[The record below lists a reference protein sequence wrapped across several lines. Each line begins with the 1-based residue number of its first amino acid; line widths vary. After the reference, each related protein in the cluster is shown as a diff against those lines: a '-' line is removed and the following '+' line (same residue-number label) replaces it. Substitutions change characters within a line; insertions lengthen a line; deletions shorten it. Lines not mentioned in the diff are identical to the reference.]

1 MHLNNANNTRQKK
14 PCKCSSKKRA
24 KNKIYINTFGTSPKA
39 IARKTQTIFCKEKAN
54 ETFSL
59 SVANET

>member
-14 PCKCSSKKRA
+14 PCKAQVKSEQKTKH
-24 KNKIYINTFGTSPKA
+24 IYKSFGTSPKA
-39 IARKTQTIFCKEKAN
+39 IERKTQTIFCKEKAN

>member
-1 MHLNNANNTRQKK
+1 MQITQGKKNLVNAQVKSEQKTK
-14 PCKCSSKKRA
+14 Y
-24 KNKIYINTFGTSPKA
+24 IYKSFGTSPKA
-39 IARKTQTIFCKEKAN
+39 IERKTQTIFCKEKAN